1 MRSARAVVVID
12 QKDRRRKN
20 GEELDTR
27 RALAAALVTL
37 GGLSPRPSART
48 EERLVGR
55 MKRFMDVPGGFP
67 YGFIECEETKLR
79 FSRDVYVHRKQME
92 GLQIGDQVSF
102 TLMLNSKGE
111 PQARNVMKLEDTV
124 LSADVA
130 VQDPNLMDERQARLR
145 CTGCTV
151 VPLLVSKKDLA
162 RVYGLLQLHSRMLHI
177 ES

>member
-1 MRSARAVVVID
+1 
-12 QKDRRRKN
+12 
-20 GEELDTR
+20 
-27 RALAAALVTL
+27 
-37 GGLSPRPSART
+37 
-48 EERLVGR
+48 

-130 VQDPNLMDERQARLR
+130 VQDPNLMDERQAKQFQAALR
-145 CTGCTV
+145 G
-151 VPLLVSKKDLA
+151 
-162 RVYGLLQLHSRMLHI
+162 I
-177 ES
+177 ER